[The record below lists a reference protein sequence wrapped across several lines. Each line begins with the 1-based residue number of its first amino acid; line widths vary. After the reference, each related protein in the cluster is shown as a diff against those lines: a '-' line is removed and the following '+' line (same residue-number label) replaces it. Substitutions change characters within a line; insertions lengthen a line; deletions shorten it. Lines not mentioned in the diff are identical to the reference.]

1 MNAGALEGLP
11 KSEDAFTPRL
21 WGKAVCLPVTV
32 LLTLELLDVKSP
44 SRTPLTNS
52 QVKDNIA

>member
-11 KSEDAFTPRL
+11 KSEDAFTPPL
-21 WGKAVCLPVTV
+21 WEKAVCLPVTV
-32 LLTLELLDVKSP
+32 LTLESLDVKSP